1 MVVVGGVYTNNLCRE
16 ELVSNFLARLDTG
29 QEEEEE
35 VGTALS
41 HLVRYRVALNN
52 VSGFF
57 FVLNRNEAAP

>member
-16 ELVSNFLARLDTG
+16 ELVSNILARLDTG

-41 HLVRYRVALNN
+41 HLVRYW
-52 VSGFF
+52 
-57 FVLNRNEAAP
+57 